1 MELGKIPPND
11 TEAEQAVIGSMLTD
25 KDAVIAAVEVLKDS
39 DFYREDNRIIYSAIL
54 NLYNRSQPIDVI
66 TLRAELSSMGKL
78 DSVGGLEYIA
88 ELPEKVPTTSNVEQY
103 IRIVEEKSILR
114 NLIKTANDI
123 ITLGYDPTQEVESII
138 DSSEKKIFEVMQRKN
153 QKGYSSIKDILVD
166 TFTELEQLYNR
177 KQHVTGVPTGFVDLD
192 YKTAGLH
199 KSDLILVAARPAMG
213 KSAFALN
220 IATNAAVRANVPVM
234 IFSLE
239 MSKEQMA
246 NRILCSEAMVDSNK
260 VRTGTLEDDDWAK
273 LAEA

>member
-153 QKGYSSIKDILVD
+153 QKGYS
-166 TFTELEQLYNR
+166 
-177 KQHVTGVPTGFVDLD
+177 
-192 YKTAGLH
+192 
-199 KSDLILVAARPAMG
+199 
-213 KSAFALN
+213 
-220 IATNAAVRANVPVM
+220 
-234 IFSLE
+234 
-239 MSKEQMA
+239 
-246 NRILCSEAMVDSNK
+246 
-260 VRTGTLEDDDWAK
+260 
-273 LAEA
+273 